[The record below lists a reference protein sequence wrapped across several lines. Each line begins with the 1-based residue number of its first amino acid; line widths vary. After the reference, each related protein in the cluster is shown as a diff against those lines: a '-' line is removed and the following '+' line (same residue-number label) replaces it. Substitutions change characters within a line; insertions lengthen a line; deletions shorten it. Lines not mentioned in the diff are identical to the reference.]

1 LNEKELVL
9 VTADILSNALIVI
22 TAVKVLFIFSVI
34 GGLIV
39 NFLAI

>member
-22 TAVKVLFIFSVI
+22 TAVKVLFISSVI